1 MPREEAGQLA
11 DLVREEAERLVS
23 CQLPAIMVLI
33 STYEDDQ
40 HHHHYQN
47 ISRYGA
53 RGGGEIG

>member
-1 MPREEAGQLA
+1 MPREEAGQIA
-11 DLVREEAERLVS
+11 DMVREEAERLVS

-33 STYEDDQ
+33 NTYEND
-40 HHHHYQN
+40 HHHYQN